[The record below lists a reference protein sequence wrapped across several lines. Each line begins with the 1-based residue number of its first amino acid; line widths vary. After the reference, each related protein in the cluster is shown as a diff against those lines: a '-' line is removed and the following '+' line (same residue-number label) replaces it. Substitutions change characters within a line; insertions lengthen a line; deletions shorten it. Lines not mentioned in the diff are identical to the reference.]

1 MGIAE
6 RKEREKLEIK
16 ELILLKAKEI
26 MVNEGQE
33 KLSIRKIAAAV
44 EYSPATIYLY
54 FQDKDE
60 IIYEMMQFGFGMM
73 AKYFDADLQ
82 EQNAAVRIRKV
93 GEGYIRFGMEN
104 PDWYDLMFNSDKPMK
119 HIEKCMEDWDEGMA
133 MFNFLTIT
141 CREAIQQLG
150 LKDLEDRILAL
161 QLWSCVHG
169 LVNLAQSE
177 RLEIVERNQ
186 TKELISKTL
195 DSMLVS
201 IFKK

>member
-60 IIYEMMQFGFGMM
+60 IIYEMMQFGCGMM

-104 PDWYDLMFNSDKPMK
+104 PDWYDLMFNSLQPIK
-119 HIEKCMEDWDEGMA
+119 HIEKCKAEWGVGIGLFEMLVAACDEA
-133 MFNFLTIT
+133 VPAEK
-141 CREAIQQLG
+141 R
-150 LKDLEDRILAL
+150 KRVDPRILAL
-161 QLWSCVHG
+161 QMWSNVHG
-169 LVNLAQSE
+169 LVNLYHSQ
-177 RLEIVERNQ
+177 RLNVVGDEEPEKLIVQ
-186 TKELISKTL
+186 TL
-195 DSMLVS
+195 DLMIYTILN
-201 IFKK
+201 